1 MYVEIEFSMDAADEE
16 VYFVRRDW
24 AGKGQRVREKIAE
37 LAVEDTSEQM
47 KESIKEMLG
56 ITVLDVLQGDV
67 GKLIGKIS
75 KNSSD
80 KQELQKIEELRAK
93 KDNAET
99 ALKDADVAIGTAN
112 KELEELRFDLEKL
125 NVEYSVKGDG
135 ILKQKNQLMK

>member
-1 MYVEIEFSMDAADEE
+1 
-16 VYFVRRDW
+16 
-24 AGKGQRVREKIAE
+24 
-37 LAVEDTSEQM
+37 M

-80 KQELQKIEELRAK
+80 KQELQKIEKLRAK